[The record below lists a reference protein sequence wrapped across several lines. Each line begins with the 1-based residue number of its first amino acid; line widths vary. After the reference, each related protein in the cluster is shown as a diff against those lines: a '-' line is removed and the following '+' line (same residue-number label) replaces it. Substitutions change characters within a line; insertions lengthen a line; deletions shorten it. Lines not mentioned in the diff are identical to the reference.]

1 MRHIFSCIISCLPKG
16 DKPREY
22 LKNWQPIS
30 LLSVLYKLASATVA
44 NRLKKVL
51 NILISKS
58 QTGFM
63 SGRFIG
69 ESTRLAYDIMHYV
82 DKNNLQGMLMLID
95 FQKAF
100 DSVSWSFLSNVLDF
114 FNFGKSFC
122 KWINVFNKNIQAS
135 ILQSGFLSKF
145 FSIQRGCRQGDPI
158 ASYLFLLCGQII
170 YLMVDNNIY
179 IKRKHSQQSYS

>member
-1 MRHIFSCIISCLPKG
+1 MANALEWMVFQQFFKLFWGKLKYFILRGLNYVCRVGEMSTSLRTCIISCLPKG
-16 DKPREY
+16 DKPHEY

-44 NRLKKVL
+44 
-51 NILISKS
+51 KS

-82 DKNNLQGMLMLID
+82 DKNNLQCMLMLIH

-100 DSVSWSFLSNVLDF
+100 DSVSWSFL
-114 FNFGKSFC
+114 
-122 KWINVFNKNIQAS
+122 
-135 ILQSGFLSKF
+135 
-145 FSIQRGCRQGDPI
+145 
-158 ASYLFLLCGQII
+158 
-170 YLMVDNNIY
+170 
-179 IKRKHSQQSYS
+179 